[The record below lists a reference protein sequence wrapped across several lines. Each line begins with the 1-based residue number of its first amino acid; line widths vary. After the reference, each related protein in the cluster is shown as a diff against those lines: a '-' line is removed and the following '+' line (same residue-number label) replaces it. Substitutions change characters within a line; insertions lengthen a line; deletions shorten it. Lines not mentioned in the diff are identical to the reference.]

1 VGRPKGSALLLTGS
15 DLERALAEIGV
26 AAPVRAD
33 EVTGSTN
40 ETALAMA
47 EAGAPEWT
55 LVSAGHQ
62 TGGRGRLGR
71 VWEDVPGRAVL
82 LSVLLRPSDLP
93 GERAGVIPL
102 LAGIAMTWAI
112 RQVTGLPAGCKWPN
126 DLLVEGGKVGGILV
140 ESRIADGRVA
150 HAVIGVGVNL
160 DAPDLSERASGLGET
175 DPVALVASFLRE
187 LRARYPAPGWELD
200 TREYEEVCTTIG
212 RKVAAVRLDGRRVEG
227 RAVGVSLDGALLLET
242 DDGPVLVASGEVLH
256 LDG

>member
-1 VGRPKGSALLLTGS
+1 LLLTGS
-15 DLERALAEIGV
+15 DLERVLADIGV
-26 AAPVRAD
+26 TAPVRAD

-55 LVSAGHQ
+55 LAAAGHQ

-71 VWEDVPGRAVL
+71 AWEDVPGRAVL
-82 LSVLLRPSDLP
+82 LSVILRPVELA
-93 GERAGVIPL
+93 GERTGVIPL
-102 LAGIAMTWAI
+102 LAGIAMTCAI
-112 RQVTGLPAGCKWPN
+112 RRVTGLRARCKWPN

-140 ESRIADGRVA
+140 ESRIADGRVV

-160 DAPDLSERASGLGET
+160 DAPSVTERASGLGDA

-200 TREYEEVCTTIG
+200 PREYEEVSATIG
-212 RKVAAVRLDGRRVEG
+212 REVEAVRLDGRRIVG
-227 RAVGVSLDGALLLET
+227 RAIGVSLDGALLLET
-242 DDGPVLVASGEVLH
+242 DGGPVAVASGEVLH

>member
-1 VGRPKGSALLLTGS
+1 LLLTGS
-15 DLERALAEIGV
+15 DLERVLAEFGV

-55 LVSAGHQ
+55 LVAAGHQ

-82 LSVLLRPSDLP
+82 LSVLLRPAELP
-93 GERAGVIPL
+93 AERAGVIPL

-112 RQVTGLPAGCKWPN
+112 RRVTGLPARCKWPN

-140 ESRIADGRVA
+140 ESRIADERVA
-150 HAVIGVGVNL
+150 YAVIGVGVNL
-160 DAPDLSERASGLGET
+160 DAPALTERASGLGEAH
-175 DPVALVASFLRE
+175 PVALIASFLHE
-187 LRARYPAPGWELD
+187 LRARYPAAEGALDPG
-200 TREYEEVCTTIG
+200 EYEEVCATIG
-212 RKVAAVRLDGRRVEG
+212 REVAAVRVDGRRIVG
-227 RAVGVSLDGALLLET
+227 RAIGVSLDGALLLET
-242 DDGPVLVASGEVLH
+242 DEGPASVASGEVLH